1 MIKVWSRSGMLRSII
16 VKGMFSILSAAW
28 SLDCTTVLYSQ
39 GAHLTFQSLNSNSKP
54 RKVRQSYKY
63 IIFYN
68 YRMFK
73 KNCILLVISTR
84 WSNFG
89 FMLES
94 YSWINH
100 FWWGRL

>member
-28 SLDCTTVLYSQ
+28 NLDCTTVLYSQ

-63 IIFYN
+63 IIFY
-68 YRMFK
+68 F
-73 KNCILLVISTR
+73 I
-84 WSNFG
+84 F
-89 FMLES
+89 
-94 YSWINH
+94 
-100 FWWGRL
+100 